1 MNLSEVREKMAN
13 DLYSIM
19 EEMKKEN
26 AIPADID
33 KYLEIA
39 KVLISLLSVY

>member
-13 DLYSIM
+13 DLYSVM

-26 AIPADID
+26 AIPTDID

-39 KVLISLLSVY
+39 KVLVSLLNLY

>member
-1 MNLSEVREKMAN
+1 MDLGEIREKMAN

-26 AIPADID
+26 AIPVDID

-39 KVLISLLSVY
+39 KVLISLLGLY